1 MSRSSHENDHIDP
14 SWKEGRNYQ
23 LVCGLDL
30 PLNRTRRTTSEN
42 ARKTNRFLP
51 WRVSYTDL
59 GGTPVNPG
67 DLCQFLDPETEE
79 WVLEEFM
86 GEWWFSRTRKSCGPS
101 VGGNIAHK
109 SGRLEKM
116 RGKVDKPSQLRE
128 ARANRD
134 SKEHSNHGRKL
145 AAQTNT
151 TLYQCLVTGF
161 VSTAGPLSHYQKK
174 RNIGTHLRVK
184 LITIND

>member
-1 MSRSSHENDHIDP
+1 MSRNSHEIDHIDP
-14 SWKEGRNYQ
+14 LWKEGREYQ
-23 LVCGLDL
+23 KVCGLNL
-30 PLNRTRRTTSEN
+30 PCNRVRRTTSEN

-51 WRVSYTDL
+51 WRVSDTDL
-59 GGTPVNPG
+59 GGTPVNLG

-86 GEWWFSRTRKSCGPS
+86 GDWWFAKTKKLCGNS
-101 VGGNIAHK
+101 VAGNIAHS

-116 RGKVDKPSQLRE
+116 RSKVDKPSQLLV
-128 ARANRD
+128 ARANRNPE
-134 SKEHSNHGRKL
+134 EHSDWGKKF

-174 RNIGTHLRVK
+174 RGIETHLRVK
-184 LITIND
+184 LLMDK